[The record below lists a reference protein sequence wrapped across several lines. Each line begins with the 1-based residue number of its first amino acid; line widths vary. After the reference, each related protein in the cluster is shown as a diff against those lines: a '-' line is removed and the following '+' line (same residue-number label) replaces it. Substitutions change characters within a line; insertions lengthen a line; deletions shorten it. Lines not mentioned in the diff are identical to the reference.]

1 METDEEKQETGGVKA
16 ETPKG
21 MPEGDAQDASQGDKG
36 GAGTAF
42 DDPTDDGDAQ
52 AAGTEDGEDDD
63 PSGEVAAEGATDPD
77 AKGEKNEKDER
88 RRKIPIIILLI
99 LALLLACA
107 CGFMLWKSTQRDVDP
122 GATIQETSGKTTKEI
137 QEELDEIAN
146 KSRMTISV
154 APAVQLKD
162 GRARVN
168 VVNVEDNKFNQTF
181 TLSQDGKDVYT
192 SGIVKCGQKVEW
204 CDAEGLHEG
213 TATLTVQ
220 AMDKKTDKAYG
231 NPQSVE
237 VKVTEDAVQ

>member
-1 METDEEKQETGGVKA
+1 METDEEKQETGDVKA
-16 ETPKG
+16 ETAEVT
-21 MPEGDAQDASQGDKG
+21 EG
-36 GAGTAF
+36 
-42 DDPTDDGDAQ
+42 
-52 AAGTEDGEDDD
+52 
-63 PSGEVAAEGATDPD
+63 
-77 AKGEKNEKDER
+77 EKDER

-107 CGFMLWKSTQRDVDP
+107 GGFMLWKSTQRDVDP

-154 APAVQLKD
+154 APTVQLKD

-192 SGIVKCGQKVEW
+192 SGIVKCG
-204 CDAEGLHEG
+204 
-213 TATLTVQ
+213 
-220 AMDKKTDKAYG
+220 
-231 NPQSVE
+231 
-237 VKVTEDAVQ
+237 

>member
-1 METDEEKQETGGVKA
+1 METDEEKQETGDVKA
-16 ETPKG
+16 ETAEG
-21 MPEGDAQDASQGDKG
+21 MPEGDAQDVSRGDKV
-36 GAGTAF
+36 GAGMAP
-42 DDPTDDGDAQ
+42 DEPAGGGNAGTDKDGD
-52 AAGTEDGEDDD
+52 GGDGA
-63 PSGEVAAEGATDPD
+63 PAGEVAVDGATDPD

-88 RRKIPIIILLI
+88 RRKVPIIILLI
-99 LALLLACA
+99 LTLLLACA
-107 CGFMLWKSTQRDVDP
+107 GGFMLWKSTQRDVDP

-168 VVNVEDNKFNQTF
+168 VEDNKFNQTF

-220 AMDKKTDKAYG
+220 AMDKKTDKAFG

>member
-1 METDEEKQETGGVKA
+1 METDEEKQETGDVKA
-16 ETPKG
+16 ETA
-21 MPEGDAQDASQGDKG
+21 EV
-36 GAGTAF
+36 
-42 DDPTDDGDAQ
+42 
-52 AAGTEDGEDDD
+52 TE
-63 PSGEVAAEGATDPD
+63 
-77 AKGEKNEKDER
+77 GEKDEKDER

-107 CGFMLWKSTQRDVDP
+107 GGFMLWKSTQRDVDP

-154 APAVQLKD
+154 APTVQLKD
-162 GRARVN
+162 GRGR
-168 VVNVEDNKFNQTF
+168 VNVEDNKFNQTF

>member
-36 GAGTAF
+36 GAGTAP
-42 DDPTDDGDAQ
+42 DEPAGDGDAQ
-52 AAGTEDGEDDD
+52 AAGTDEDGDDD
-63 PSGEVAAEGATDPD
+63 PSGEAAAEG
-77 AKGEKNEKDER
+77 EKDEKDER
-88 RRKIPIIILLI
+88 RRMIPIIILLI

-107 CGFMLWKSTQRDVDP
+107 GSFMLWKSTQRDVDP

-154 APAVQLKD
+154 APTVWLKD